1 MQPQL
6 HDFLGEWRLER
17 LICPA
22 EGAQA
27 RFSGRAVFTPE
38 GAGLRYVEAGEL
50 ALPGATPMRAE
61 RSYLWHAEGER
72 IVVRFADG
80 RAFHH
85 FSPAAPE
92 AAHWCDPDDYRVRYD
107 FTLWPAWHAEW
118 RVRGPR
124 KDYTM
129 RSDYSRA

>member
-1 MQPQL
+1 MQPGL
-6 HDFLGEWRLER
+6 SDFLGEWRLER
-17 LICPA
+17 LILPA

-27 RFSGRAVFTPE
+27 RFSGRAHFTPE

-50 ALPGATPMRAE
+50 ALPGAAPMRAE
-61 RSYLWHAEGER
+61 RSYLWHAEGAR

-80 RAFHH
+80 RAFHS
-85 FSPAAPE
+85 FTPEQTE

-107 FTLWPAWHAEW
+107 FAAWPRWHAEW
-118 RVRGPR
+118 QVKGPR

-129 RSDYSRA
+129 RSDYSRP